1 MTDSAII
8 TYLGHT
14 SFLIELGEDRVVIDP
29 ILRRR
34 LLLWQ
39 RRDEP
44 VFDFQK
50 LWQTQTVVL
59 TNPRFDRLDPHSLK
73 YFKQKSTAL
82 LCPESTHG
90 FLKKFFHFELLDM
103 AEDHPKTSGVFNIIP
118 FPTPHTFWRFFKRHE
133 KSWHLIIKTAGQTL
147 FYASDTGFDNNL
159 FADIAA
165 RHPIDVAIL
174 PIGNFDLPFTNKTV
188 FLNPETA
195 ARTALEIKAKRVIPC
210 RFGAFPGFSKNDH
223 LLEQFQNQMQQHGL
237 AERVTVLNPGEHLT
251 LNAPTQSVTHLT
263 DYKVSDNRRKT

>member
-1 MTDSAII
+1 MTDSTAI
-8 TYLGHT
+8 TFLGHT
-14 SFLIELGEDRVVIDP
+14 SFLIEQGEDRIVIDP
-29 ILRRR
+29 VLRRR

-50 LWQTQTVVL
+50 LWQTQSVVL

-73 YFKQKSTAL
+73 YFKQKTTAL

-90 FLKKFFHFELLDM
+90 FLKKFFHFELLDL
-103 AEDHPKTSGVFNIIP
+103 AEDTPKTNGALNIIS
-118 FPTPHTFWRFFKRHE
+118 FPSHHTTWRFFRRHE
-133 KSWHLIIKTAGQTL
+133 QSWHLIIKTAGQTL
-147 FYASDTGFDNNL
+147 FYASDTGFDSGL

-165 RHPIDVAIL
+165 HHPIDVAIL
-174 PIGNFDLPFTNKTV
+174 PIGNFDLPFTNKTG

-195 ARTALEIKAKRVIPC
+195 ARAAFELKAKRVIPC
-210 RFGAFPGFSKNDH
+210 RFGAFPGVSKNNH

-237 AERVTVLNPGEHLT
+237 AEKITVLKPGEPLT
-251 LNAPTQSVTHLT
+251 LNAPAQSVTHLT
-263 DYKVSDNRRKT
+263 DYKASDSRRKT